1 MVRREFKFLINR
13 IAGCNLF
20 GIQPLQLGANP
31 GSSSMHYE
39 NGRIVETPVEARG
52 GFLDRPSLAVLIV
65 SMGLVIG
72 LFVVIYIGVVGW

>member
-1 MVRREFKFLINR
+1 MQLIWHPTVA
-13 IAGCNLF
+13 IG
-20 GIQPLQLGANP
+20 GQP

-65 SMGLVIG
+65 SIGLAIG

>member
-1 MVRREFKFLINR
+1 MERREFKFTIDR

-20 GIQPLQLGANP
+20 GIQLLQLGANH

-65 SMGLVIG
+65 SIG
-72 LFVVIYIGVVGW
+72 LAIGLLVLIYIGAFGL

>member
-1 MVRREFKFLINR
+1 
-13 IAGCNLF
+13 
-20 GIQPLQLGANP
+20 
-31 GSSSMHYE
+31 MHYE

-72 LFVVIYIGVVGW
+72 LFVFVFIYIGVVGW